1 MYEMKKKDSQMVGF
15 DINGYFVEP
24 TTDTLV
30 YLMNS
35 LEEPDKQ
42 KIEEMAERIKIKEK
56 YEMLAKRRSYV
67 VDWFGNDEP
76 SKTSK
81 KRAA

>member
-1 MYEMKKKDSQMVGF
+1 MCEMKKKDLQVVDF
-15 DINGYFVEP
+15 DIDGYFVKP

-30 YLMNS
+30 YLMNR

-42 KIEEMAERIKIKEK
+42 KIEEMAERIRIKEK

-67 VDWFGNDEP
+67 VD
-76 SKTSK
+76 
-81 KRAA
+81 

>member
-1 MYEMKKKDSQMVGF
+1 MTNNSQVVDF
-15 DINGYFVEP
+15 DIDGCFVEP

-30 YLMNS
+30 YLKNS

-42 KIEEMAERIKIKEK
+42 KIEEMAERIRIKEK

-67 VDWFGNDEP
+67 VD
-76 SKTSK
+76 
-81 KRAA
+81 

>member
-1 MYEMKKKDSQMVGF
+1 MCEMKKKDLQVVDF
-15 DINGYFVEP
+15 DIDGYFVKP

-42 KIEEMAERIKIKEK
+42 KIKEMAERIRIKEK
-56 YEMLAKRRSYV
+56 YEILAKRHSYV
-67 VDWFGNDEP
+67 VD
-76 SKTSK
+76 
-81 KRAA
+81 

>member
-1 MYEMKKKDSQMVGF
+1 MCEMKKKDSQVVDF
-15 DINGYFVEP
+15 DIDGYFVKP

-42 KIEEMAERIKIKEK
+42 KIKEMAERIRIKEK
-56 YEMLAKRRSYV
+56 YEMLAKRHSYV
-67 VDWFGNDEP
+67 ID
-76 SKTSK
+76 
-81 KRAA
+81 

>member
-67 VDWFGNDEP
+67 VD
-76 SKTSK
+76 
-81 KRAA
+81 

>member
-1 MYEMKKKDSQMVGF
+1 MYKMKKKDSQVVDF
-15 DINGYFVEP
+15 DIDGYFVEP

-67 VDWFGNDEP
+67 VD
-76 SKTSK
+76 
-81 KRAA
+81 

>member
-1 MYEMKKKDSQMVGF
+1 MCEMKKKDSQVVDF
-15 DINGYFVEP
+15 DGCFVEP

-30 YLMNS
+30 YLKNS

-42 KIEEMAERIKIKEK
+42 KIEEMAERIRIKEK

-67 VDWFGNDEP
+67 VD
-76 SKTSK
+76 
-81 KRAA
+81 

>member
-1 MYEMKKKDSQMVGF
+1 MYEIKKKDSQEGNF
-15 DINGYFVEP
+15 DIDGYFVKP

-42 KIEEMAERIKIKEK
+42 KIKEMAERTRIKEK
-56 YEMLAKRRSYV
+56 CQ
-67 VDWFGNDEP
+67 
-76 SKTSK
+76 
-81 KRAA
+81 

>member
-1 MYEMKKKDSQMVGF
+1 MYEIKKKGSQVVDF
-15 DINGYFVEP
+15 DIDGYFVEP

-42 KIEEMAERIKIKEK
+42 KIEKMAERIKIKEK

-67 VDWFGNDEP
+67 VD
-76 SKTSK
+76 
-81 KRAA
+81 

>member
-1 MYEMKKKDSQMVGF
+1 MCEMKKKDSQVVDF
-15 DINGYFVEP
+15 DIDGYFVEP
-24 TTDTLV
+24 TTDTFV

-42 KIEEMAERIKIKEK
+42 KIEKMAERIRIKEK

-67 VDWFGNDEP
+67 VD
-76 SKTSK
+76 
-81 KRAA
+81 

>member
-1 MYEMKKKDSQMVGF
+1 MYEMKKKDSQVVGF
-15 DINGYFVEP
+15 DIDGYFVEP

-67 VDWFGNDEP
+67 VD
-76 SKTSK
+76 
-81 KRAA
+81 

>member
-1 MYEMKKKDSQMVGF
+1 MYETKKKDSQVVGF
-15 DINGYFVEP
+15 DIDSYFVEP

-56 YEMLAKRRSYV
+56 YEMLAKRRSMSLI
-67 VDWFGNDEP
+67 D
-76 SKTSK
+76 
-81 KRAA
+81 

>member
-1 MYEMKKKDSQMVGF
+1 MCEMKKKDLLVVDF
-15 DINGYFVEP
+15 DIDGYFVKP

-42 KIEEMAERIKIKEK
+42 KIKEMAERTRIKEK
-56 YEMLAKRRSYV
+56 CQ
-67 VDWFGNDEP
+67 
-76 SKTSK
+76 
-81 KRAA
+81 

>member
-1 MYEMKKKDSQMVGF
+1 MYEMKKKDSQVVGF
-15 DINGYFVEP
+15 DIDSYFVEP

-42 KIEEMAERIKIKEK
+42 KIEKMAERIRIKEK

-67 VDWFGNDEP
+67 VD
-76 SKTSK
+76 
-81 KRAA
+81 